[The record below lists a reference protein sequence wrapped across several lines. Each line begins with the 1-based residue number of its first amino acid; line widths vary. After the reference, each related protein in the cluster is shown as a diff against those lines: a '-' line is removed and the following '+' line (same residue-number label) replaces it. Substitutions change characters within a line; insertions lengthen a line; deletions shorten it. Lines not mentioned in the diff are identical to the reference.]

1 MIQVALFALFQ
12 LVEYYDERSGGD
24 LLIGAF
30 LALLVV
36 GIGLFIGAAK
46 VKFPSII
53 IIVQGLVITVAFL
66 TGAEPES
73 GIEGVGWIMM
83 LTVLQTLNLGI
94 AWKASTKIKST
105 WKTA

>member
-53 IIVQGLVITVAFL
+53 FIVQGLVITVAFRCCCKV
-66 TGAEPES
+66 GRRAETTQFLIS
-73 GIEGVGWIMM
+73 
-83 LTVLQTLNLGI
+83 
-94 AWKASTKIKST
+94 
-105 WKTA
+105 

>member
-12 LVEYYDERSGGD
+12 LVEYYDERSGGG

-53 IIVQGLVITVAFL
+53 FIVQGLVITVAFL
-66 TGAEPES
+66 TGAEPECRF
-73 GIEGVGWIMM
+73 GVVGTASLRSWYRCS
-83 LTVLQTLNLGI
+83 TYPVLQGVFFH
-94 AWKASTKIKST
+94 S
-105 WKTA
+105 